1 MNKIVLELLT
11 KEIVILRTE
20 LQEARAEIELRGQ
33 SVATLS
39 NYCKEDRETIAKLQS
54 ELQLVKRDYNAI
66 HEQLQAEQGRADDW
80 LRLYHELR
88 TDHEKIVK
96 SSNELQENC
105 EELQSEQT
113 NLLLHRNS
121 LQAENNKLILE
132 RDRLQTDLENQTG
145 ANNWLKNEIDKVIKN
160 RDQLRDDTARLAK
173 NWDDCENKLK
183 ELQKTNPKDAKALRK
198 LQEELQDTKSKLQ
211 LAQIAYNENRKLI
224 AERDELKARLES
236 DQEFVRISKEESLNI
251 RREFDRVS
259 TERDQIQF
267 DLNTARDIIRR
278 MRDEMKQR
286 GIIAVIDDSI
296 LREETK

>member
-1 MNKIVLELLT
+1 MNEIVLELLT
-11 KEIVILRTE
+11 KEIVILRAE

-39 NYCKEDRETIAKLQS
+39 NYCNEDRETIAKLQS
-54 ELQLVKRDYNAI
+54 ELQKFQSGFGHTNTQVEI
-66 HEQLQAEQGRADDW
+66 LQSINNG
-80 LRLYHELR
+80 LLSEL
-88 TDHEKIVK
+88 
-96 SSNELQENC
+96 
-105 EELQSEQT
+105 EELQSEKT

-132 RDRLQTDLENQTG
+132 RDELKTDLKEQIDAG
-145 ANNWLKNEIDKVIKN
+145 MWLKHEIEKVIKD
-160 RDQLRDDTARLAK
+160 RDQLQLK
-173 NWDDCENKLK
+173 NN
-183 ELQKTNPKDAKALRK
+183 ELQKTNPKDAKALKK

-259 TERDQIQF
+259 AERDQMWNNWQLALTVVA
-267 DLNTARDIIRR
+267 DLQLKN
-278 MRDEMKQR
+278 DEKRELLKER
-286 GIIAVIDDSI
+286 GVIIDDSI
-296 LREETK
+296 VREESK